1 MVFKNPTGVDP
12 TPEQWKEISHIAKQR
27 KILAIFDMAY
37 QGLASGDIDED
48 VFSHENNEFPPSL
61 TSQGR
66 MYHGT
71 KSELIKCLE
80 SDVPVGYTSPKVI

>member
-1 MVFKNPTGVDP
+1 MKMF
-12 TPEQWKEISHIAKQR
+12 
-27 KILAIFDMAY
+27 
-37 QGLASGDIDED
+37 
-48 VFSHENNEFPPSL
+48 FSHENNVFPPSL

-80 SDVPVGYTSPKVI
+80 SDVPVAHTSPKADVIILDGAFIVQTLKPGIAQL